1 MKTFKLNYDAKLEIN
16 YVINNIE
23 MLWKLKPFFKLI
35 ENKNLTKDYEFE
47 LINIIDNKCQTRIY
61 NNIINIYMYFNIPY
75 ELTIQEYK

>member
-61 NNIINIYMYFNIPY
+61 NNIINNIYVF
-75 ELTIQEYK
+75 

>member
-23 MLWKLKPFFKLI
+23 MLWMLTSFFKLI

-61 NNIINIYMYFNIPY
+61 NNIINTYMYFNIPF
-75 ELTIQEYK
+75 ELTIQEFK

>member
-23 MLWKLKPFFKLI
+23 MLWKLTSFFKLI

-61 NNIINIYMYFNIPY
+61 NNIINTYMYFNIPF
-75 ELTIQEYK
+75 ELTIREFK

>member
-1 MKTFKLNYDAKLEIN
+1 MKTFKLNYDTKLEIN

-23 MLWKLKPFFKLI
+23 MLWKLTSFFKLI

-61 NNIINIYMYFNIPY
+61 NNIINTYMYFNIPY
-75 ELTIQEYK
+75 ELTIQESK

>member
-23 MLWKLKPFFKLI
+23 MLWKLTSFFKLI

-47 LINIIDNKCQTRIY
+47 LIIIIDNKCQTRIY
-61 NNIINIYMYFNIPY
+61 NNIINTYMYFNIPF
-75 ELTIQEYK
+75 ELTIQEFK

>member
-23 MLWKLKPFFKLI
+23 MLWRLKSFFKLI

-61 NNIINIYMYFNIPY
+61 NNIINTYMYFNIPF
-75 ELTIQEYK
+75 ELTIQEFK

>member
-23 MLWKLKPFFKLI
+23 MLWKLTSFFKLI

-61 NNIINIYMYFNIPY
+61 NNIINTYMYFNIPF
-75 ELTIQEYK
+75 ELTIQEFK